1 MSTSL
6 TSIPTL
12 VQSPFIIVTIGG
24 HTFGSYSSDGSSLS
38 GLPLNVQYPNYMKSI
53 SIVKVNGTVNTYSL
67 NLSYQVG
74 IGQDPNL
81 LDKIFSKATKDRKI
95 ILQYGDWNAPT
106 QIYKEEEA
114 IITNISSSL
123 NMSDGSI
130 DYTISCTSDAIGLTS
145 VKHNFPSITGKGSD
159 IILDLLRNTRY
170 GLTTVFKGMQNI
182 SKVLSAGLIASGDR
196 TITLLAQ
203 TNLTVLEYM
212 NHVVNSMISNTS
224 DSSGLSNSNFY
235 LSIHDDVNNLFGGT
249 YFKVTEVS
257 KNNSPSVTNSLD
269 TYELDVNYPGDN
281 FVTEF
286 SLNNNQ
292 SWAILYEYADNLNQ
306 EKYSYHIDNQ
316 GRMVT
321 NDSPNLLRSDYTGNQ
336 SPTKSQWWTKM
347 TQFPVEATVTIKGL
361 ARPSIL
367 MSYVKLNVW
376 FAGGMKHISSG
387 LYIITKQIDQ
397 IDASGYKTTL
407 TLLRV
412 GGD

>member
-1 MSTSL
+1 MSTAL

-24 HTFGSYSSDGSSLS
+24 HTFGSYSADGTSTN
-38 GLPLNVQYPNYMKSI
+38 GMPLNVQYPNYMKSI
-53 SIVKVNGTVNTYSL
+53 SIVKVNGTVNTYTL

-106 QIYKEEEA
+106 QIYKEEQA
-114 IITNISSSL
+114 IITNITSSL

-145 VKHNFPSITGKGSD
+145 IKHNFPSVTAKGSE
-159 IILDLLRNTRY
+159 IILNLLRNSRY
-170 GLTTVFKGMQNI
+170 GLTSVFKGMQNI
-182 SKVLSAGLIASGDR
+182 SKVLSSGLIASSDK
-196 TITLLAQ
+196 TIHLLAQ
-203 TNLTVLEYM
+203 TGLTVLDYL
-212 NHVVNSMISNTS
+212 NYVVDSMMSNTS
-224 DSSGLSNSNFY
+224 SITGLSDSNYY
-235 LSIHDDVNNLFGGT
+235 LSIHDDVNNIFGGT
-249 YFKVTEVS
+249 YFKITEVS
-257 KNNSPSVTNSLD
+257 KNNSPSIINSLD

-286 SLNNNQ
+286 SLNNDQ
-292 SWAILYEYADNLNQ
+292 SWSILYEYAENINQ
-306 EKYSYHIDNQ
+306 EKYSYHIDNM

-321 NDSPNLLRSDYTGNQ
+321 SDSPNLLRSDYTGNQ
-336 SPTKSQWWTKM
+336 SSTKTQWWTKM

-367 MSYVKLNVW
+367 MTYVKLNVW

-387 LYIITKQIDQ
+387 LYIITKQVDQ
-397 IDASGYKTTL
+397 IDSSGYKTTL